1 MPKLN
6 FINIGDLQDYRYSVA
21 TIDSIDSATD
31 TCVLSTGDTALIF
44 YH

>member
-1 MPKLN
+1 MPKIN
-6 FINIGDLQDYRYSVA
+6 FTDIGDLQDYRWSAA
-21 TIDSIDSATD
+21 TVTSIDSAAD